1 MIRFN
6 AVVIASV
13 LLLGSITSCNNAD
26 ENAAVVST
34 PQAVRPKAKKPKA
47 ATPTATASASTGKA
61 KSTKAAKPSPS
72 PSPGQAKAS
81 PAKASAKAL
90 GDAKQT
96 LTKLNGYL
104 PAAVNALKA
113 NDVDTAKK
121 HAKSFSDNWKQK
133 IIQFNVKNTSQDD
146 YKKISAAV
154 DQVNNN
160 LIEPA
165 KPDNAKAT
173 AALQSL
179 SQAVKGYTASR

>member
-1 MIRFN
+1 MVRFN

-13 LLLGSITSCNNAD
+13 LLLGSVTSCNNAD
-26 ENAAVVST
+26 ENAAVVTT
-34 PQAVRPKAKKPKA
+34 PQAVRPKGKKPKA
-47 ATPTATASASTGKA
+47 AAPTATASASPGTA
-61 KSTKAAKPSPS
+61 NSTKAAKTSA
-72 PSPGQAKAS
+72 SPGQTKAS
-81 PAKASAKAL
+81 PAKTSASAK

-104 PAAVNALKA
+104 PAAVNALQA

-121 HAKSFSDNWKQK
+121 YAKGFSDNWKQK
-133 IIQFNVKNTSQDD
+133 IVQFNVKNKSQDD

-154 DQVNNN
+154 EQVNNN
-160 LIEPA
+160 LIKPA

-179 SQAVKGYTASR
+179 SQAVKDYTASP